1 MKITYDK
8 SADAVYIYLTCI
20 KNQTTSTD
28 SFEIKKIIPFGD
40 INIDFDKN
48 NLIVGIEILEASK
61 HLSGEFLKGLN
72 QL

>member
-8 SADAVYIYLTCI
+8 LADAVYIYLTYT
-20 KNQTTSTD
+20 KNQTTNTD

-48 NLIVGIEILEASK
+48 NLIVGIEILEASR
-61 HLSGEFLKGLN
+61 HLSKKFLKSLN